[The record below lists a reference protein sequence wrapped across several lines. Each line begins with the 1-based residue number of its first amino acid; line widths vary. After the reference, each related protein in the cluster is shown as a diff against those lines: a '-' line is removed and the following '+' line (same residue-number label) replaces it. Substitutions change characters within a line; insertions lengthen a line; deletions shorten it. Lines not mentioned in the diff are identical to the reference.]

1 MQNEPIIG
9 PLLDVLRR
17 LGRRVPED
25 MSLTAICADDVAERH
40 VPHLTSVTLPADEIG
55 QQAVEMLIAKLE
67 GGQAAAMTLVPAQL
81 TARAS
86 TSAAP

>member
-1 MQNEPIIG
+1 
-9 PLLDVLRR
+9 
-17 LGRRVPED
+17 

-55 QQAVEMLIAKLE
+55 QRAVEMLIAKLE
-67 GGQAAAMTLVPAQL
+67 GSQTSDVTLVPAQL

-86 TSAAP
+86 TSTAP